1 MKKTDVNLMKIA
13 TSFLAAL
20 VLLGSLVEGCGCL
33 AAQSYDQP
41 ACQKYQTYWPHHYY
55 DED

>member
-1 MKKTDVNLMKIA
+1 MKRIKTA

-33 AAQSYDQP
+33 AAQSYYQA
-41 ACQKYQTYWPHHYY
+41 ACQKYQTHWPHHYY